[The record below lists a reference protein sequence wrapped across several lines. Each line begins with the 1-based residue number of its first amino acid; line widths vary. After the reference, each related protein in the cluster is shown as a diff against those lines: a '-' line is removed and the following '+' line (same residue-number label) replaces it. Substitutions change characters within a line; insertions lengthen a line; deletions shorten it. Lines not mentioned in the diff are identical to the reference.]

1 MIKKIQDANK
11 KLKTKTK
18 IENRS
23 KKKTRQNKQKRTSR
37 ATKQQTDLNWQYTAQ
52 DYTD

>member
-1 MIKKIQDANK
+1 MQDANK

-23 KKKTRQNKQKRTSR
+23 KKKTKQNKQKKTSR
-37 ATKQQTDLNWQYTAQ
+37 ATKQQTDQTGNTQPKTILTEVEW
-52 DYTD
+52 